1 MEFKRNIW
9 LPLILSALIALIF
22 TGAIFR
28 NFSYWGI
35 QDWDQHL
42 FYHAVPRHT
51 LIEYHQFPL
60 WNPYYCGGTVMLA
73 NPQSRFLS
81 PSFLLIL
88 LSGTVKGIKLE
99 IFLHLIIGLLG
110 MYLLAR
116 YYKMD
121 TLTAS
126 LPACIYMLNSMYALN
141 LTVGMTWFLSVVY
154 LPWAFLCY
162 LKGFE
167 QWKFTLLS
175 GLFLVLIYF
184 GGGAY
189 PLSIT
194 MLFFALFSLLSLRR
208 HGIVKVAKLFSILLA
223 FTICLG
229 AIKFFPSFDFLRE
242 HPRHISDYSGYSV
255 KMLTHSLLSRDQSLA
270 AVEKYPQKEGLWD
283 GRSYAMD
290 ENGMYIGFILLLL
303 FLFGIVMYWKRKW
316 RLALCFLIFLWLG
329 FGNRVPFSLWKL
341 LHVLPVYD
349 SMRVAQRFRIIFML
363 IMALFV
369 GFGFQSLLSI
379 LDQKVKNR
387 RLLQFLRPIIPIV
400 VLIDLIWVNSPIF
413 KDAFPI
419 PPLKTERQ
427 THFSQISKGTDY
439 DANGIVTQ
447 SSKRTYSSWSALYPA
462 FLSNLGT
469 IGGYETANVPRNA
482 IPKSSDSYK
491 GEAFLEGT
499 SGELSI
505 DIWSPNRVV
514 VSVQARR
521 DVRGFSPRTNERAH
535 ARGEGY
541 LILNQNYYPGWKV
554 KGSQSRKVQPIN
566 SLLAVKISPEDKIV
580 EFYYSPLSFQVGWIV
595 TCLTILAGILIWVR
609 K

>member
-88 LSGTVKGIKLE
+88 IFGTIKGIKLD

-110 MYLLAR
+110 MYILAR

-126 LPACIYMLNSMYALN
+126 LPAGIYMLSSMYVLN

-167 QWKFTLLS
+167 QWKFTLFS
-175 GLFLVLIYF
+175 GLFLVLMYF

-194 MLFFALFSLLSLRR
+194 MLFFALFSLLNLRR
-208 HGIVKVAKLFSILLA
+208 HGIAKVVKLFSLLLI

-255 KMLTHSLLSRDQSLA
+255 KMLMHSLLNRDQSLA
-270 AVEKYPQKEGLWD
+270 AVGKYPQKEGLWD
-283 GRSYAMD
+283 GRSYGMD
-290 ENGMYIGFILLLL
+290 ENGMYVGFIPLLL

-329 FGNRVPFSLWKL
+329 LGNRVPLSLWKL
-341 LHVLPVYD
+341 LHALPVYD
-349 SMRVAQRFRIIFML
+349 SMRVAQRFRIVFML

-369 GFGFQSLLSI
+369 GFGFKLLLNI
-379 LDQKVKNR
+379 LNKKIENR
-387 RLLQFLRPIIPIV
+387 RLLRLLVPVIPIV
-400 VLIDLIWVNSPIF
+400 VLMDLIWVNSPIF
-413 KDAFPI
+413 KDAFSI

-427 THFSQISKGTDY
+427 AHFSQISKGTDY
-439 DANGIVTQ
+439 DANGIVTET
-447 SSKRTYSSWSALYPA
+447 SNRIYSSWSALYPA

-469 IGGYETANVPRNA
+469 IEGYESANVPRNA
-482 IPKSSDSYK
+482 IPNDSDNYK
-491 GEAFLEGT
+491 GEAFLEEI
-499 SGELSI
+499 SRELSI
-505 DIWSPNRVV
+505 DVWSPNRVV
-514 VSVQARR
+514 VSVH
-521 DVRGFSPRTNERAH
+521 VPE
-535 ARGEGY
+535 EGY
-541 LILNQNYYPGWKV
+541 LVLNQNYYPGWKV

-566 SLLAVKISPEDKIV
+566 SLLAVKISPEDKII
-580 EFYYSPLSFQVGWIV
+580 EFYYSPLRFQVGWIV
-595 TCLTILAGILIWVR
+595 TCLTILVGILIWVKKDR
-609 K
+609 KRENGKSP